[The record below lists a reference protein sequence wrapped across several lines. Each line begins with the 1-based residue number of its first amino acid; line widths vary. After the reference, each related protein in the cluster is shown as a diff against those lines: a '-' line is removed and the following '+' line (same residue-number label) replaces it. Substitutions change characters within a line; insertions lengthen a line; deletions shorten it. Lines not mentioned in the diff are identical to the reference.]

1 MIFKVI
7 ILFFLVVILVRRILN
22 TKLRYYL
29 YLFVMATSLS
39 EIMQATCTCKNSVK
53 LKLCFVKFFELSS
66 PWTGIIVLIYNKF
79 FKTRIVELIGKESI
93 FLSFRD

>member
-7 ILFFLVVILVRRILN
+7 ILFFFVILVRRILN

-39 EIMQATCTCKNSVK
+39 EIRLHALVK
-53 LKLCFVKFFELSS
+53 TL
-66 PWTGIIVLIYNKF
+66 
-79 FKTRIVELIGKESI
+79 
-93 FLSFRD
+93 